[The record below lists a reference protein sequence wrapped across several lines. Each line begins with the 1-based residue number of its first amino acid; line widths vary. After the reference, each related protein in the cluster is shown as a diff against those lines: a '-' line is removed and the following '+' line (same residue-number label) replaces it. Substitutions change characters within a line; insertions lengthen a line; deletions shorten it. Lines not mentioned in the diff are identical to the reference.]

1 MLFYLTEDYRQLA
14 LYAAACIICFI
25 HWNSKRRDPLSKI
38 PGPFITRLSPAWLAY
53 QARMG
58 KRYIAVNELHKK
70 FGKIVR
76 ISPRHIS
83 ISDYTEIDT
92 VFGQGTRALDKSKFY
107 DAFVC
112 GTPSVFSTTDRNEH
126 SKKRKL
132 LSRAFS
138 YESLRKCTAL
148 IENSLQQFFQEL
160 NKISDT
166 GEVIDVL
173 EWLNHLAFDILS
185 DLAFGEAIGMVNK
198 RSDIVEVQRSD
209 GKIDQEHA
217 ISLVDERE
225 HLSVIIGI
233 WPILGKI
240 AKWIPDPLFQK
251 GCKSSV
257 GLADFARRCI
267 MKRLEA
273 QTRRADLLT
282 KLIDAHGE
290 MVDVHTTESIVEL
303 TAETVTLLIAGSD
316 TTSSS
321 LAAIMFLTLTHQP
334 VYFRLVENLE
344 SEIGDRSLTYDLVKN
359 IPYLDAVIHEGLRH
373 HATTAIGLHRVVP
386 TGGIVC
392 CGYEIP
398 EGTEVSIP
406 AFTIQHDPEIWGDA
420 ENFRPERWLG
430 SDDLKPYLLTF
441 GRGPR
446 ACLGRNLAFIEMRL
460 ILAMML
466 LHYKIELREQSM
478 PTVEGFMHKPQRLMA
493 TLTRR
498 NRPSRDES

>member
-1 MLFYLTEDYRQLA
+1 
-14 LYAAACIICFI
+14 
-25 HWNSKRRDPLSKI
+25 PLSKI
-38 PGPFITRLSPAWLAY
+38 PGPFISRVSPMWLAY

-58 KRYIAVNELHKK
+58 RRYLAVNELHKM

-76 ISPRHIS
+76 ISPHHIS
-83 ISDYTEIDT
+83 ISDYAEIET
-92 VFGQGTRALDKSKFY
+92 VYGQGTRALDKSKFY

-112 GTPSVFSTTDRNEH
+112 EKASVFSTTDRNEH
-126 SKKRKL
+126 SKKRKF

-138 YESLRKCTAL
+138 YESLRKCTLL
-148 IENSLQQFFQEL
+148 IEISLQQFVQEL
-160 NKISDT
+160 DKTSNT
-166 GEVIDVL
+166 GELINLLD
-173 EWLNHLAFDILS
+173 WLNYLAFDMLS
-185 DLAFGEAIGMVNK
+185 DLAFGEEIGMVK
-198 RSDIVEVQRSD
+198 KHSDIVEVQRSN
-209 GKIDQEHA
+209 GKIEQEHA

-225 HLSVIIGI
+225 HLSVIIGV
-233 WPILGKI
+233 WPSLGKI
-240 AKWIPDPLFQK
+240 AKWIPDPLFRK
-251 GCKSSV
+251 GYKSST

-267 MKRLEA
+267 TKRLET

-290 MVDVHTTESIVEL
+290 MADVQTESFVEL
-303 TAETVTLLIAGSD
+303 TAETITLLIAGSD

-321 LAAIMFLTLTHQP
+321 LTAIIFLTLTHQP
-334 VYFRLVENLE
+334 VSSKLVENLE

-359 IPYLDAVIHEGLRH
+359 IPYLDAVIYEGLRY

-386 TGGIVC
+386 SGGIVC

-406 AFTIQHDPEIWGDA
+406 AFTIQRDPEIWGDP

-446 ACLGRNLAFIEMRL
+446 ACVSAGHLAFIEMRL
-460 ILAMML
+460 ILAQMML
-466 LHYKIELREQSM
+466 RYKIELKEKSM
-478 PTVEGFMHKPQRLMA
+478 PTIEGFMHKPQRLMA
-493 TLTRR
+493 TLERR
-498 NRPSRDES
+498 NRMSRDEL